1 MKSLFSCVKHVLG
14 MIPTSF
20 IWQKSITLLL
30 SSSVQKISHFEQK
43 GFYSINTRW
52 WVKSYKIYRDCQV
65 FIYFAINYVTLHVLI
80 FFVNL
85 LSYKNVYKFHFCV
98 FQMSIIE
105 VRWSCMCLLSSL
117 YLFFLKVYVDITLCW
132 TKEYN
137 YLILSLIISAI
148 FTLFSVL
155 INS

>member
-1 MKSLFSCVKHVLG
+1 MKSLFSCVKHVHG

-43 GFYSINTRW
+43 GFYSINTKC
-52 WVKSYKIYRDCQV
+52 WVKSYKIYRDCQ
-65 FIYFAINYVTLHVLI
+65 FLIYFAINYVTLHVLI

-85 LSYKNVYKFHFCV
+85 LSYKNVCKFHFKNVFFCV
-98 FQMSIIE
+98 FQLSIIE

-137 YLILSLIISAI
+137 Y
-148 FTLFSVL
+148 FFSVL